1 MALPKI
7 EVPTYK
13 LTLPSEDTVVEFR
26 PFLVKEEK
34 ILMLAME
41 EKNDAQMKS
50 AVRDLINS
58 CTFGKLEVTK
68 LPLFD
73 IEYLFL
79 NIRAKSVGE
88 IASFKVFCP
97 EDKVTLIPVDVD
109 LTKVEVQVDDEHT
122 NKIVLDEE
130 RNLGISMN
138 YPNIDTIPLGVDE
151 DMNTEAIFKTI
162 VECIDYI
169 YEGEQVH
176 KAKDST
182 KAELIDFFNNLN
194 TNQFKKIRKFFDTM
208 PKLRHEIKVINP
220 KTKKESV
227 VTLQGLSDFFVS
239 ASPTTT

>member
-1 MALPKI
+1 MALPKLNT
-7 EVPTYK
+7 PTHK
-13 LTLPSEDTVVEFR
+13 LVLPSTGDEITFR
-26 PFLVKEEK
+26 PFLVKEQKLLLMAQQNDNDKEVVDNVIK
-34 ILMLAME
+34 I
-41 EKNDAQMKS
+41 
-50 AVRDLINS
+50 INN
-58 CTFGKLEVTK
+58 CTGLDTTN
-68 LPLFD
+68 LPVFD
-73 IEYLFL
+73 VEYLFL

-97 EDKVTLIPVDVD
+97 EDKVTLIPVEVD

-122 NKIVLDEE
+122 NKIVLDET

-138 YPNIDTIPLGVDE
+138 YPNIDTIPLGVDNS
-151 DMNTEAIFKTI
+151 MNTDSIFKTI
-162 VECIDYI
+162 VDCIDYI
-169 YEGEQVH
+169 YEGEEVH

-194 TNQFKKIRKFFDTM
+194 TQQFELIRKFFDTM
-208 PKLRHEIKVINP
+208 PKLRHELKVVNP

>member
-41 EKNDAQMKS
+41 EKNDAQMKA

-182 KAELIDFFNNLN
+182 KAELIDFFHNLN
-194 TNQFKKIRKFFDTM
+194 TNQFKLIRKFFDTM
-208 PKLRHEIKVINP
+208 PKLRHEVKVINP

>member
-88 IASFKVFCP
+88 IAYFKVFCT
-97 EDKVTLIPVDVD
+97 EDKVTLIPVEID
-109 LTKVEVQVDDEHT
+109 LTKVEVQVDDAHT
-122 NKIVLDEE
+122 NNVVLDED
-130 RNLGISMN
+130 RKLGIVLK
-138 YPNIDTIPLGVDE
+138 YPTINTVPMGVDIEKNVTKIFDTIID
-151 DMNTEAIFKTI
+151 
-162 VECIDYI
+162 CIDYI
-169 YEGEQVH
+169 YEGDEVY
-176 KAKDST
+176 KSKDSS
-182 KAELIDFFNNLN
+182 KAELTDFFNNLN
-194 TNQFKKIRKFFDTM
+194 TEQFTKIRKFFDEM
-208 PKLRHEIKVINP
+208 PKLRHTVEVENP
-220 KTKKESV
+220 KTKKKSE
-227 VTLQGLSDFFVS
+227 VTFSGLNDFFVS

>member
-1 MALPKI
+1 
-7 EVPTYK
+7 
-13 LTLPSEDTVVEFR
+13 
-26 PFLVKEEK
+26 
-34 ILMLAME
+34 
-41 EKNDAQMKS
+41 MKS

-176 KAKDST
+176 KAKDQT

>member
-41 EKNDAQMKS
+41 EKNDAQMKA

-176 KAKDST
+176 KAKDQT

>member
-138 YPNIDTIPLGVDE
+138 YPNIETIPLGVDE

-176 KAKDST
+176 KAKDQT

-208 PKLRHEIKVINP
+208 PKLRHEVKVINP

>member
-41 EKNDAQMKS
+41 EKNDAQMKA

-79 NIRAKSVGE
+79 K
-88 IASFKVFCP
+88 
-97 EDKVTLIPVDVD
+97 
-109 LTKVEVQVDDEHT
+109 
-122 NKIVLDEE
+122 
-130 RNLGISMN
+130 
-138 YPNIDTIPLGVDE
+138 
-151 DMNTEAIFKTI
+151 
-162 VECIDYI
+162 
-169 YEGEQVH
+169 
-176 KAKDST
+176 
-182 KAELIDFFNNLN
+182 
-194 TNQFKKIRKFFDTM
+194 
-208 PKLRHEIKVINP
+208 
-220 KTKKESV
+220 
-227 VTLQGLSDFFVS
+227 
-239 ASPTTT
+239 

>member
-13 LTLPSEDTVVEFR
+13 ITLPSKDQEVEYR

-34 ILMLAME
+34 ILMMAME
-41 EKNDAQMKS
+41 EQNDAQMKA

-97 EDKVTLIPVDVD
+97 EDKVTLIPVEVD
-109 LTKVEVQVDDEHT
+109 LTKVEVQVDDDHT
-122 NKIVLDEE
+122 NKIVLDET

-138 YPNIDTIPLGVDE
+138 YPNIDTIPLGVDNS
-151 DMNTEAIFKTI
+151 MNTDSIFKTI
-162 VECIDYI
+162 VDCIDYI
-169 YEGEQVH
+169 YEGEEVH

-194 TNQFKKIRKFFDTM
+194 TQQFELIRKFFDTM
-208 PKLRHEIKVINP
+208 PKLRHELKVVNP

>member
-13 LTLPSEDTVVEFR
+13 ITLPSKDQEVEYR

-34 ILMLAME
+34 ILMMAME
-41 EKNDAQMKS
+41 EQNDAQMKA

-97 EDKVTLIPVDVD
+97 EDKVTLIPVEVD

-122 NKIVLDEE
+122 NKIVLDET

-138 YPNIDTIPLGVDE
+138 YPNIDTIPLGVD
-151 DMNTEAIFKTI
+151 NS
-162 VECIDYI
+162 
-169 YEGEQVH
+169 H
-176 KAKDST
+176 
-182 KAELIDFFNNLN
+182 NNL
-194 TNQFKKIRKFFDTM
+194 
-208 PKLRHEIKVINP
+208 
-220 KTKKESV
+220 S
-227 VTLQGLSDFFVS
+227 
-239 ASPTTT
+239 

>member
-13 LTLPSEDTVVEFR
+13 LTLPSEDRVVEFR

-34 ILMLAME
+34 ILMMAME

-138 YPNIDTIPLGVDE
+138 YPNIETIPLGIDE

-176 KAKDST
+176 KAKDQT

-208 PKLRHEIKVINP
+208 PKLRHEVKVINP

>member
-34 ILMLAME
+34 ILMMAME

-138 YPNIDTIPLGVDE
+138 YPNIETIPLGVDE

-176 KAKDST
+176 KAKDQT

-208 PKLRHEIKVINP
+208 PKLRHEVKVINP

>member
-176 KAKDST
+176 KAKDQT

>member
-97 EDKVTLIPVDVD
+97 EDKVTIIPVDVD

-176 KAKDST
+176 KAKDQT

>member
-1 MALPKI
+1 MLPKI
-7 EVPTYK
+7 ATPKYDMIVPSTGKSITY
-13 LTLPSEDTVVEFR
+13 R
-26 PFLVKEEK
+26 PYVVKEEK

-41 EKNDAQMKS
+41 EKNDAQMKA

-182 KAELIDFFNNLN
+182 KAELIDFF
-194 TNQFKKIRKFFDTM
+194 KIY
-208 PKLRHEIKVINP
+208 
-220 KTKKESV
+220 
-227 VTLQGLSDFFVS
+227 
-239 ASPTTT
+239 

>member
-13 LTLPSEDTVVEFR
+13 LTLPSEDRVVEFR

-34 ILMLAME
+34 ILMMAME

-138 YPNIDTIPLGVDE
+138 YPNIETIPLGVDE

-176 KAKDST
+176 KAKDQT

-208 PKLRHEIKVINP
+208 PKLRHEVKVINP

>member
-122 NKIVLDEE
+122 NKIVLDQE

-138 YPNIDTIPLGVDE
+138 NPNIDTIPLGVDE

-176 KAKDST
+176 KAKDQT

>member
-34 ILMLAME
+34 ILMMAME

-109 LTKVEVQVDDEHT
+109 LTQVEVQVDDEHT

-176 KAKDST
+176 KAKDQT

>member
-41 EKNDAQMKS
+41 EKNDAQMKA

-138 YPNIDTIPLGVDE
+138 YPNIETIPLGVDE

-208 PKLRHEIKVINP
+208 PKLRHEVKVINP

>member
-41 EKNDAQMKS
+41 EKNDAQMKA

-138 YPNIDTIPLGVDE
+138 YPNIETIPLGVDE

-194 TNQFKKIRKFFDTM
+194 TNQFKLIRKFFDTM
-208 PKLRHEIKVINP
+208 PKLRHEVKVINP

>member
-34 ILMLAME
+34 ILMMAME

-138 YPNIDTIPLGVDE
+138 YPNIETIPLGVDE

-194 TNQFKKIRKFFDTM
+194 TNQFKLIRKFFDTM
-208 PKLRHEIKVINP
+208 PKLRHEVKVINP

>member
-41 EKNDAQMKS
+41 EKNDAQMKA

-194 TNQFKKIRKFFDTM
+194 TNQFKLIRKFFDTM
-208 PKLRHEIKVINP
+208 PKLRHEVKVINP